1 MITKWD
7 ADYRGNIGIILINF
21 SNEDFEIKQGDKI
34 AQMVICKH
42 ETAELENVLFL
53 ESTQRGQGGFGSTD
67 LK

>member
-21 SNEDFEIKQGDKI
+21 SNEDFEIKQGDRI

-42 ETAELENVLFL
+42 EKAELENVLFL
-53 ESTQRGQGGFGSTD
+53 EETKRGTSGFGSTGN
-67 LK
+67 K